1 MAYPKRE
8 RAAMKPDV
16 ALQRLMAI
24 CSRKETSEWEV
35 LKKLSTWKV
44 DPEKHQGIL
53 NDLTK
58 QGFVNNQRF
67 AIAFARD
74 KARFNKWGPRKIEQA
89 LSLQKVDPTTIK
101 EALQEVEEVQG
112 AEVLRDLLKRKASS
126 VKWENKNDLKV
137 KLIRFGLSR
146 GFDYSSVMAAASSI
160 VKTADNE
167 FDET

>member
-1 MAYPKRE
+1 VAYPKRE
-8 RAAMKPDV
+8 RAAMKPDM

-35 LKKLSTWKV
+35 LKKLSRWKV
-44 DPEKHQGIL
+44 DPEKHQTIL
-53 NDLTK
+53 KDLTK

-89 LSLQKVDPTTIK
+89 LSIQKIDPTVIKEVLQK
-101 EALQEVEEVQG
+101 VEEVQG
-112 AEVLRDLLKRKASS
+112 AEVLLDLLKRKASS

-137 KLIRFGLSR
+137 KLIRFGVSR
-146 GFDYSSVMAAASSI
+146 GFDYSSVIAAASSI
-160 VKTADNE
+160 VKTADNN
-167 FDET
+167 FDEP